1 MNTEVIDS
9 FTADTI
15 EVGDFITFIAE
26 RDGEPFDEELN
37 VVAVVDYGNAIEVTG
52 SSWVNGENETYLL
65 AHDVVVHLLGTVAE
79 EV

>member
-15 EVGDFITFIAE
+15 EVGDYISLQI
-26 RDGEPFDEELN
+26 GSLFDEVQVSSVTDEGDHITVAGYSEIHGDN
-37 VVAVVDYGNAIEVTG
+37 VEYGL
-52 SSWVNGENETYLL
+52 Y
-65 AHDVVVHLLGTVAE
+65 HDTVVHLLGTVAE